1 MDSETDTDTISF
13 SEDSRENYK
22 SPESSDCEGY
32 ATPLAS
38 SLTDIPQS
46 LTIDV
51 PEDTMDSGERTPVST
66 QAISPPVVKQ
76 IIYLQKP
83 KILVMTQREIVD
95 ESSEEE
101 FYDVDDVQI
110 RDVAQQLLN
119 GVDDVI
125 DERPDTPIVEEES
138 ETHMETEDMLTEEE
152 EERMTPILV
161 KEISDS
167 EALNDTDQG
176 PENQEDVLQDSENQE
191 ADQEEHEEPQG
202 NQQKTL
208 EDPEFLDELEIEIEM
223 ESEEEQNQFLEV
235 LTSDVDQEDVM
246 DVLEPIEASAI
257 VLEMEPELLS
267 ATEVEA
273 DISEIVEAAADP
285 ASTKVDSV
293 RSALKVEAVLLPPV
307 KVAADIPEK
316 VNLSSDVPELVT
328 DQKESPELPIHTK
341 LPEHHEAEIPKT
353 DNAPIVH
360 TSFETCD
367 NSNSETANN
376 VITTSAE
383 CIHNSQTVPE
393 KQVEVL
399 VEKFEELAKGVR
411 DSLGQAENVKKC
423 FQALVLTD
431 MEILK
436 SVDNLEVQ
444 QTVQAPEVED
454 VENVVQEIQE
464 PSSPVSLVPDRPELC
479 LEDMPDLFSEIVVA
493 QTPTASEQ
501 PPTINQEIEAVVI
514 LNEVKTPSPSDDDV
528 LPTHKLVKVDFDGY
542 SSGREESLSSSTS
555 SESFEFAEPVFT
567 VLDEHKQAL
576 RNSIIERY
584 PSNETDEDDLD
595 SVDEYDD
602 GLLAVQQI
610 SAEVEQLVAACN
622 SFGRDE
628 EQQMSAYLVGKKMAA
643 EKKRKSAMDTAAV
656 TSTNTWSSSCHHDQT
671 VQTDNDSLIL
681 VDRHLP
687 EVMESL
693 QVEIDKLQADLDKVK
708 NGEKELLKINAKL
721 KEDLEESQQT
731 IDGIEVEAEQQYTE
745 LTGEIDELCEI
756 VQKKDQELAMLKER
770 IANLS
775 MNEANL
781 RDDVDTQRM
790 IGQRQ
795 KEIIESLREELDTIT
810 KKLSDVTKL
819 RDKAIEEVTVLKM
832 KNMERDRFLS
842 REAQMSMEIEDLQ
855 RELNK
860 QKLILN
866 QTSMAK
872 LADTFDRKV
881 LHLENE
887 LRERDMLICKQNQ
900 IINSHRKSPTGS
912 VMTSRKMQPRA
923 SVLAASGNSPSAGS
937 SSESFQQGLDA
948 ESKEALF
955 NFIMSNDRHNQL
967 ANIYNIGR
975 ILDLTPQEERTLE
988 RHLTKDRYVV

>member
-51 PEDTMDSGERTPVST
+51 PEDTMDSGERTP
-66 QAISPPVVKQ
+66 
-76 IIYLQKP
+76 KP

>member
-1 MDSETDTDTISF
+1 
-13 SEDSRENYK
+13 
-22 SPESSDCEGY
+22 
-32 ATPLAS
+32 
-38 SLTDIPQS
+38 
-46 LTIDV
+46 
-51 PEDTMDSGERTPVST
+51 
-66 QAISPPVVKQ
+66 
-76 IIYLQKP
+76 
-83 KILVMTQREIVD
+83 MTQREIVD

-152 EERMTPILV
+152 EERLTPILV
-161 KEISDS
+161 KVISDS

-176 PENQEDVLQDSENQE
+176 PENQADVLQDSENQE
-191 ADQEEHEEPQG
+191 ADQEEHEKPQG

-235 LTSDVDQEDVM
+235 LTSDVDQGNVM

-293 RSALKVEAVLLPPV
+293 RSASEVEAVLLPPV
-307 KVAADIPEK
+307 KIAADIPEK

-341 LPEHHEAEIPKT
+341 LPEHHEAEILKT

-383 CIHNSQTVPE
+383 CVHNSQTVPE
-393 KQVEVL
+393 KQVGVL

-431 MEILK
+431 LK
-436 SVDNLEVQ
+436 LEDNLEVQ
-444 QTVQAPEVED
+444 QTFQTPEVED

-479 LEDMPDLFSEIVVA
+479 LEEMPDSFSEIVVA

-514 LNEVKTPSPSDDDV
+514 LNEVKTSSPSDDDV
-528 LPTHKLVKVDFDGY
+528 LSTHKPVKVDFDGY

-584 PSNETDEDDLD
+584 PSNETDEDDSD

-643 EKKRKSAMDTAAV
+643 EKKRKSAMDMAAV

-955 NFIMSNDRHNQL
+955 NFIMRGFSNDRHNQL

>member
-1 MDSETDTDTISF
+1 MDSETDTDTISLCD
-13 SEDSRENYK
+13 SEVSRENYK

-51 PEDTMDSGERTPVST
+51 PEDTMDSGERTP
-66 QAISPPVVKQ
+66 
-76 IIYLQKP
+76 KP
-83 KILVMTQREIVD
+83 RILVMTQREIVD

-125 DERPDTPIVEEES
+125 DGERSDTPIVEEES
-138 ETHMETEDMLTEEE
+138 METEDMVAEE
-152 EERMTPILV
+152 EERLTPMLV
-161 KEISDS
+161 EELDS
-167 EALNDTDQG
+167 EVQNDEDQDQ
-176 PENQEDVLQDSENQE
+176 ENKEDLPQDQENNSENL
-191 ADQEEHEEPQG
+191 EEEEFEEPQE
-202 NQQKTL
+202 NYLETL
-208 EDPEFLDELEIEIEM
+208 EDQESFSEMQVEVEM
-223 ESEEEQNQFLEV
+223 ESEEEKLEV
-235 LTSDVDQEDVM
+235 LDSEEDQEDANIKIVGVGESVGAP
-246 DVLEPIEASAI
+246 DV
-257 VLEMEPELLS
+257 
-267 ATEVEA
+267 
-273 DISEIVEAAADP
+273 ADP
-285 ASTKVDSV
+285 APAANDTAISTSE
-293 RSALKVEAVLLPPV
+293 VESELASPV
-307 KVAADIPEK
+307 ELENLEK
-316 VNLSSDVPELVT
+316 ETENISSDFSKLVN
-328 DQKESPELPIHTK
+328 DENANQESLELPTHTK
-341 LPEHHEAEIPKT
+341 LPEHNEIPKA
-353 DNAPIVH
+353 DDAPIVH

-376 VITTSAE
+376 VITTGVE
-383 CIHNSQTVPE
+383 CVHNSQTVPE
-393 KQVEVL
+393 KQVGVL
-399 VEKFEELAKGVR
+399 VEKFEELANLQVE
-411 DSLGQAENVKKC
+411 AEKPKKC
-423 FQALVLTD
+423 FQALVLAD
-431 MEILK
+431 MKILK
-436 SVDNLEVQ
+436 SEDNLEVQ
-444 QTVQAPEVED
+444 QTVQPPEF
-454 VENVVQEIQE
+454 ENFENFVKENQQVSVS
-464 PSSPVSLVPDRPELC
+464 PSSPASLVPDRPELH
-479 LEDMPDLFSEIVVA
+479 LEEMPDSFSEILVA
-493 QTPTASEQ
+493 QTPIAETVSDQ
-501 PPTINQEIEAVVI
+501 PLQDEETNQEIEAVVI
-514 LNEVKTPSPSDDDV
+514 LNEVKTWSSSDDHV
-528 LPTHKLVKVDFDGY
+528 LPTHKPVKVDFDGY
-542 SSGREESLSSSTS
+542 SSGKEESLSSSTS
-555 SESFEFAEPVFT
+555 SESFEFAEPVST
-567 VLDEHKQAL
+567 IPDEHKQAL

-584 PSNETDEDDLD
+584 PSNETDDDDLD
-595 SVDEYDD
+595 SVGEYDD

-622 SFGRDE
+622 AFGRDE

-643 EKKRKSAMDTAAV
+643 EKKRKSAMDMAAV
-656 TSTNTWSSSCHHDQT
+656 TSTNISSSSCHHDQT

-912 VMTSRKMQPRA
+912 VMTTRKMQPRA